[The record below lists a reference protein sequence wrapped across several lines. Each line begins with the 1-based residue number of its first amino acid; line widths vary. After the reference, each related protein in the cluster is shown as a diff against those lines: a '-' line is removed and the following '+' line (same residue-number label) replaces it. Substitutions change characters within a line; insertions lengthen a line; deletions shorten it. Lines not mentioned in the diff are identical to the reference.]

1 MVSVRKRGKVYEYR
15 FEIATVEGTRKW
27 ISKSGY
33 PSKAEAFKEGAKAY
47 NDFYYNGNKVQLREK
62 MSYADFLD
70 YWIDTYASF
79 NLHYSTTISYI
90 NIIKNH
96 VKPRV
101 GFYKLWQLD
110 TRLLQEF
117 INKIYVEYGFSKNYM
132 ASILKV
138 VKGSL
143 KYACYTLNYI
153 NTNPAE
159 HVHAPRIDK
168 IGKDPA
174 HIFTQEEIER
184 ILDRFKGTHSIYY
197 AFLTAYY
204 TGMRVSEVYG
214 LTWDC
219 VDFEKKTLTINKNII
234 KKNQYGLP
242 KRKNITKGHS
252 VGVWYYGDCK
262 NPQSKRTISIGD
274 TLVNA
279 LKEYKNVK
287 RILKCVFIYVCAI
300 AGSAA
305 ILLFILAPFIVD
317 VNAVPALRVLCPTI
331 FLSGLLGVFRGY
343 FQAHKTTIYTS
354 VSQIIEQIFNAVV
367 ALLAAYIF
375 IQPYLGVN
383 ATKVGSYGAA
393 GSALGTG
400 AGVLVG
406 LIYMIF
412 MYLKKKNT
420 FVEEKDEEASERVDS
435 YQEIFRM
442 IMHII
447 APIILATCVYNLVT
461 TIDMY
466 IFYFAQSFH
475 HIDKITYISNYGVY
489 AGKYIVLQNV
499 PVALASA
506 MSTASIPS
514 ISSAWALGNVKEA
527 KTHITSGLSVTML
540 ILIPAAVGMA
550 VLSYP
555 IMGVLFPQ
563 KATIMT
569 ATLLLALG
577 SPAIIFYGLST
588 LTNGIL
594 QALGEVNVPLRNAA
608 FSLVCHII
616 IIALLHL

>member
-27 ISKSGY
+27 ITKSGY
-33 PSKAEAFKEGAKAY
+33 PTKAEAFKEGAKAY
-47 NDFYYNGNKVQLREK
+47 NDFYYNGQKTQLREN

-70 YWIDTYASF
+70 YWIDNYASF

-262 NPQSKRTISIGD
+262 NPQSRRTISIGD

-279 LKEYKNVK
+279 LKDYKKEQEENRKFYGDSYLCYYEKKVINEITKREQTKLIEANAELKLPLPEAQLVFVK
-287 RILKCVFIYVCAI
+287 DNGQFLGTDSPKYAFKVIHYELGINSRFHDFRDTHAM
-300 AGSAA
+300 
-305 ILLFILAPFIVD
+305 D
-317 VNAVPALRVLCPTI
+317 LCQ
-331 FLSGLLGVFRGY
+331 VFR
-343 FQAHKTTIYTS
+343 H
-354 VSQIIEQIFNAVV
+354 IF
-367 ALLAAYIF
+367 
-375 IQPYLGVN
+375 
-383 ATKVGSYGAA
+383 
-393 GSALGTG
+393 
-400 AGVLVG
+400 
-406 LIYMIF
+406 
-412 MYLKKKNT
+412 
-420 FVEEKDEEASERVDS
+420 
-435 YQEIFRM
+435 
-442 IMHII
+442 
-447 APIILATCVYNLVT
+447 
-461 TIDMY
+461 
-466 IFYFAQSFH
+466 
-475 HIDKITYISNYGVY
+475 SN
-489 AGKYIVLQNV
+489 N
-499 PVALASA
+499 
-506 MSTASIPS
+506 
-514 ISSAWALGNVKEA
+514 
-527 KTHITSGLSVTML
+527 L
-540 ILIPAAVGMA
+540 IL
-550 VLSYP
+550 SYLN
-555 IMGVLFPQ
+555 LFQ
-563 KATIMT
+563 FA
-569 ATLLLALG
+569 
-577 SPAIIFYGLST
+577 Y
-588 LTNGIL
+588 
-594 QALGEVNVPLRNAA
+594 
-608 FSLVCHII
+608 
-616 IIALLHL
+616 

>member
-1 MVSVRKRGKVYEYR
+1 MVSVRKRGKVYEDR

-27 ISKSGY
+27 ITKSGY
-33 PSKAEAFKEGAKAY
+33 PTKAEAFKEGAKAY
-47 NDFYYNGNKVQLREK
+47 NDFYYNGQKTQLREN

-70 YWIDTYASF
+70 YWIDNYASF

-262 NPQSKRTISIGD
+262 NPQSRRTISIGD

-279 LKEYKNVK
+279 LKDYKKEQEENRKFYGDSYLCYYEKKVINEITKREQTKLIEANAELELPLPEAQLVFVK
-287 RILKCVFIYVCAI
+287 DNGQFLGTDSPKYAFKVIHYELGINSRFHDFRDTHATKLIESGADIKAVSKRLGHSTIQTTYNIYVRVTNKME
-300 AGSAA
+300 SDT
-305 ILLFILAPFIVD
+305 VD
-317 VNAVPALRVLCPTI
+317 R
-331 FLSGLLGVFRGY
+331 FEKY
-343 FQAHKTTIYTS
+343 TTTLDIPQTAE
-354 VSQIIEQIFNAVV
+354 I
-367 ALLAAYIF
+367 
-375 IQPYLGVN
+375 PYQV
-383 ATKVGSYGAA
+383 
-393 GSALGTG
+393 
-400 AGVLVG
+400 
-406 LIYMIF
+406 
-412 MYLKKKNT
+412 
-420 FVEEKDEEASERVDS
+420 
-435 YQEIFRM
+435 
-442 IMHII
+442 
-447 APIILATCVYNLVT
+447 
-461 TIDMY
+461 
-466 IFYFAQSFH
+466 
-475 HIDKITYISNYGVY
+475 
-489 AGKYIVLQNV
+489 
-499 PVALASA
+499 
-506 MSTASIPS
+506 
-514 ISSAWALGNVKEA
+514 
-527 KTHITSGLSVTML
+527 
-540 ILIPAAVGMA
+540 
-550 VLSYP
+550 
-555 IMGVLFPQ
+555 
-563 KATIMT
+563 
-569 ATLLLALG
+569 
-577 SPAIIFYGLST
+577 
-588 LTNGIL
+588 
-594 QALGEVNVPLRNAA
+594 
-608 FSLVCHII
+608 
-616 IIALLHL
+616 

>member
-1 MVSVRKRGKVYEYR
+1 
-15 FEIATVEGTRKW
+15 
-27 ISKSGY
+27 
-33 PSKAEAFKEGAKAY
+33 
-47 NDFYYNGNKVQLREK
+47 
-62 MSYADFLD
+62 MSRSNS
-70 YWIDTYASF
+70 I
-79 NLHYSTTISYI
+79 
-90 NIIKNH
+90 
-96 VKPRV
+96 VK
-101 GFYKLWQLD
+101 Q
-110 TRLLQEF
+110 
-117 INKIYVEYGFSKNYM
+117 
-132 ASILKV
+132 ASILALAGILV
-138 VKGSL
+138 
-143 KYACYTLNYI
+143 
-153 NTNPAE
+153 
-159 HVHAPRIDK
+159 RI
-168 IGKDPA
+168 IGLLYRSPLTA
-174 HIFTQEEIER
+174 M
-184 ILDRFKGTHSIYY
+184 ILDEGNGYY
-197 AFLTAYY
+197 STAYNIY
-204 TGMRVSEVYG
+204 ALVLLISSYSIPTAISKLISE
-214 LTWDC
+214 
-219 VDFEKKTLTINKNII
+219 KI
-234 KKNQYGLP
+234 
-242 KRKNITKGHS
+242 
-252 VGVWYYGDCK
+252 
-262 NPQSKRTISIGD
+262 
-274 TLVNA
+274 A

-343 FQAHKTTIYTS
+343 FQAHKTTVYTS

-375 IQPYLGVN
+375 IQPYIGVN

-420 FVEEKDEEASERVDS
+420 FVEESDAEASERVDS
-435 YQEIFRM
+435 YQDIFRM

-527 KTHITSGLSVTML
+527 KEHITSGLSVTML
-540 ILIPAAVGMA
+540 ICGCW
-550 VLSYP
+550 
-555 IMGVLFPQ
+555 
-563 KATIMT
+563 
-569 ATLLLALG
+569 
-577 SPAIIFYGLST
+577 
-588 LTNGIL
+588 NG
-594 QALGEVNVPLRNAA
+594 G
-608 FSLVCHII
+608 II
-616 IIALLHL
+616 ISNYGCFISTKGNYYDCYFITSTWITSNYFLWFINTYKWYFTSFRRSKCTFKKCGVFTFMSYYYYCNSFIYYTFRRLCFSIW

>member
-27 ISKSGY
+27 ITKSGY
-33 PSKAEAFKEGAKAY
+33 PTKAEAFKEGAKAY
-47 NDFYYNGNKVQLREK
+47 NDFYYNGQKTQLREN

-70 YWIDTYASF
+70 YWIDNYASF

-262 NPQSKRTISIGD
+262 NPQSRRTISIGD

-279 LKEYKNVK
+279 LKDYKKEQEENRKFYGDSYLCYYEKKVINEITKREQTKLIEANAELELPLPEAQLVFVK
-287 RILKCVFIYVCAI
+287 DNGQFLGTDSPKYAFKVIHYELGIPCRFHDFRDTHATRLIEAGADIKAVSKRLGHSTIETTYNIYV
-300 AGSAA
+300 
-305 ILLFILAPFIVD
+305 
-317 VNAVPALRVLCPTI
+317 R
-331 FLSGLLGVFRGY
+331 
-343 FQAHKTTIYTS
+343 
-354 VSQIIEQIFNAVV
+354 
-367 ALLAAYIF
+367 
-375 IQPYLGVN
+375 
-383 ATKVGSYGAA
+383 
-393 GSALGTG
+393 
-400 AGVLVG
+400 
-406 LIYMIF
+406 
-412 MYLKKKNT
+412 
-420 FVEEKDEEASERVDS
+420 
-435 YQEIFRM
+435 
-442 IMHII
+442 
-447 APIILATCVYNLVT
+447 VT
-461 TIDMY
+461 TKMEEEIVSK
-466 IFYFAQSFH
+466 FE
-475 HIDKITYISNYGVY
+475 NYT
-489 AGKYIVLQNV
+489 KN
-499 PVALASA
+499 
-506 MSTASIPS
+506 
-514 ISSAWALGNVKEA
+514 
-527 KTHITSGLSVTML
+527 
-540 ILIPAAVGMA
+540 
-550 VLSYP
+550 
-555 IMGVLFPQ
+555 
-563 KATIMT
+563 
-569 ATLLLALG
+569 
-577 SPAIIFYGLST
+577 
-588 LTNGIL
+588 
-594 QALGEVNVPLRNAA
+594 
-608 FSLVCHII
+608 
-616 IIALLHL
+616 IALD